1 MTCASLGEDWRVLSR
16 RSHGLV
22 LGLFIFFTILAVG
35 ETVFGQSDVSVV
47 ELEKVPAPSSSEKG
61 PAEPTSQGVPVA
73 INADRIEYNRDREEY
88 HATGAVDITRGPI
101 HLNADEATLQKLT
114 GRLTARGHV
123 HLRDA
128 KTDIWSEA
136 LQLNLNTEAGVIT
149 NGNIFLKEQNSLVTG
164 RRLQRFSETHYRV
177 KEGTFTNCDA
187 KNGEIPAWR
196 FQFDDI
202 DLEYEDSLFGK
213 GVWFNVNDVPVIPL
227 PTFRYPL
234 GASRKSGFL
243 FPTTG
248 YNTQFG
254 YKYRQGY
261 FWAINASNDLT
272 ISPQILTARGG
283 GADLEYRYAWNRF
296 TRGEWLIRSI
306 YDTQQN
312 RGRAEFRGAH
322 VQQFNPDLSLRMSA
336 NYSTDRTVLQ
346 NFSSSGTQRA
356 LPSQE
361 SHLTLLQRLDHGAL
375 YLLGQYIQPLSTGG
389 DTTFQ
394 RLPEIGHRFVNPSVL
409 GSPLSLTAETTAVQF
424 YRQTGYNVG
433 RVDVLPGLSMEGLH
447 LGHTLGFRPQVKF
460 REVGY
465 TRGLTE
471 KSAQHRETFWVGA
484 ELFSNVS
491 KRFSL
496 GEGNW
501 IRHSIQPNVIY
512 EYVPQTKQ
520 AELVQIDAVDDLIQK
535 SLVTYSLKNRLSQI
549 GGGKSNTWLDLF
561 FAQSYHVANPPAL
574 ASRFSDI
581 WTRGHFHSPV
591 DSSRFI
597 SAFNLRMDAFYDPN
611 RKYFS
616 QMNTD
621 VLIQSR
627 QTWYM
632 TVGQRYTKA
641 GTRVRRGDIWNPI
654 SFNEVLAPG
663 QEILY
668 LTTGGGVRLPHGV
681 TLGTKWYHDFRT
693 GQTAEWDVVGL
704 YQNPCRCFSLGLT
717 YTRLP
722 DRSQFEFL
730 ISLTGLWGTQGH
742 GTQLMKSI
750 LGPIMAGEHG
760 IPWDYR

>member
-1 MTCASLGEDWRVLSR
+1 MTCTSLGDDRRVSSR
-16 RSHGLV
+16 RPHGLL
-22 LGLFIFFTILAVG
+22 LGLFIFITILAG
-35 ETVFGQSDVSVV
+35 GGIVFGQSDVSIV
-47 ELEKVPAPSSSEKG
+47 ESEELPAASSDEKDSAD
-61 PAEPTSQGVPVA
+61 PTSQAVPVA
-73 INADRIEYNRDREEY
+73 INADRIEYDKDREEY

-114 GRLTARGHV
+114 GLLMARGHV
-123 HLRDA
+123 HLRDV
-128 KTDIWSEA
+128 KTDIWAEE
-136 LQLNLNTEAGVIT
+136 LELNLNTEAGVIT
-149 NGNIFLKEQNSLVTG
+149 NGNIFLKEQNSFVTG

-177 KEGTFTNCDA
+177 KEGSFTNCDA

-196 FQFDDI
+196 FNFHDMDV
-202 DLEYEDSLFGK
+202 EYEDSLFGK

-248 YNTQFG
+248 YNTKFG
-254 YKYRQGY
+254 YQYRQGY
-261 FWAINASNDLT
+261 FWAIDPSNDVT
-272 ISPQILTARGG
+272 ISPQILTERGG
-283 GADLEYRYAWNRF
+283 GADLEYRYAWNRL
-296 TRGEWLIRSI
+296 TKGEWLVRSL

-312 RGRAEFRGAH
+312 RGRAEVRGAH
-322 VQQFNPDLSLRMSA
+322 VQQFNPNLSLRMRA
-336 NYSTDRTVLQ
+336 NFSSDRTVLQ

-361 SHLTLLQRLDHGAL
+361 SYLTLLQRLDHGAL
-375 YLLGQYIQPLSTGG
+375 YLSGQYIQPLSEGG
-389 DTTFQ
+389 DSTFQ

-409 GSPLSLTAETTAVQF
+409 GSPILLTAETTAVQF
-424 YRQTGYNVG
+424 YRKTGFNVG
-433 RVDVLPGLSMEGLH
+433 RIDILPGLSMEGLH
-447 LGHTLGFRPQVKF
+447 FGHTLGFRPQVKF

-465 TRGLTE
+465 TRGLTK

-496 GEGNW
+496 GDGNW

-549 GGGKSNTWLDLF
+549 GGGKSNTWLDLL
-561 FAQSYHVANPPAL
+561 FAQSYHVANPPPL

-591 DSSRFI
+591 DSSAFI
-597 SAFNLRMDAFYDPN
+597 SAFNVKVDAFYDPN
-611 RKYFS
+611 KKYFS

-627 QTWYM
+627 KTWYM

-641 GTRVRRGDIWNPI
+641 GTRVRRGDIWNPV
-654 SFNEVLAPG
+654 SFNEVLAPAE
-663 QEILY
+663 EILY
-668 LTTGGGVRLPHGV
+668 LTTGGGVRLPYGV
-681 TLGTKWYHDFRT
+681 TLGSKWYHDLRT
-693 GQTAEWDVVGL
+693 GETAEWDVVGL

-730 ISLTGLWGTQGH
+730 ISLTGLWGTQGN
-742 GTQLMKSI
+742 GTQLMKLI

>member
-1 MTCASLGEDWRVLSR
+1 MTGAGVGGGRCVLSR
-16 RSHGLV
+16 RSHGLLV
-22 LGLFIFFTILAVG
+22 GIFIFFTMLAVG
-35 ETVFGQSDVSVV
+35 ETVFGQPDSHPV
-47 ELEKVPAPSSSEKG
+47 ESEVLSADTASQEVPAEL
-61 PAEPTSQGVPVA
+61 TSQGTPVA
-73 INADRIEYNRDREEY
+73 INADQIEYDSDREEY
-88 HATGAVDITRGPI
+88 HATGAVDVTRGPI

-123 HLRDA
+123 HLRDTQ
-128 KTDIWSEA
+128 TDIWSET
-136 LQLNLNTEAGVIT
+136 LELNLNTEAGVIT
-149 NGNIFLKEQNSLVTG
+149 NGNIFWKEQNSFVTG

-177 KEGTFTNCDA
+177 KEGSFTNCDVQD
-187 KNGEIPAWR
+187 GQIPAWR
-196 FQFDDI
+196 FNFHDMDV
-202 DLEYEDSLFGK
+202 EYEDSLFGK

-248 YNTQFG
+248 YNTKFG
-254 YKYRQGY
+254 YQYRQGY
-261 FWAINASNDLT
+261 FWAINPSNDLT
-272 ISPQILTARGG
+272 ISPQILTERGG
-283 GADLEYRYAWNRF
+283 GADLQYRYVWNRL
-296 TRGEWLIRSI
+296 TKGEWLIRSL

-312 RGRAEFRGAH
+312 RGRAEVRGAH
-322 VQQFNPDLSLRMSA
+322 VQQFNPDLSLRMRA
-336 NYSTDRTVLQ
+336 NFSSDRTVLQ

-361 SHLTLLQRLDHGAL
+361 SNLTILQRLDQGAL
-375 YLLGQYIQPLSTGG
+375 YLSGQYIQPLSTGG
-389 DTTFQ
+389 NTTFQ

-409 GSPLSLTAETTAVQF
+409 GSPISLTAETTAVQF
-424 YRQTGYNVG
+424 YRQTGFNVG
-433 RVDVLPGLSMEGLH
+433 RLDVMPGLSMEGLH

-465 TRGLTE
+465 TRGLTD

-484 ELFSNVS
+484 ELFSNMS

-549 GGGKSNTWLDLF
+549 GGGTSNTWFDLL
-561 FAQSYHVANPPAL
+561 FAQSYHVASPPPL

-591 DSSRFI
+591 NSSAFI
-597 SAFNLRMDAFYDPN
+597 SAFDLRVDAFYDPN

-621 VLIQSR
+621 VFIQS
-627 QTWYM
+627 QQMWYM

-641 GTRVRRGDIWNPI
+641 GTRVRRGDIWNPV

-663 QEILY
+663 EEILY

-742 GTQLMKSI
+742 GTQLMKLI
-750 LGPIMAGEHG
+750 LGPIMAGERG

>member
-1 MTCASLGEDWRVLSR
+1 V
-16 RSHGLV
+16 
-22 LGLFIFFTILAVG
+22 
-35 ETVFGQSDVSVV
+35 DV
-47 ELEKVPAPSSSEKG
+47 
-61 PAEPTSQGVPVA
+61 
-73 INADRIEYNRDREEY
+73 
-88 HATGAVDITRGPI
+88 TRGPI

-123 HLRDA
+123 HLRDEQ
-128 KTDIWSEA
+128 TDIWSEH
-136 LQLNLNTEAGVIT
+136 LELNLNTEAGVIT
-149 NGNIFLKEQNSLVTG
+149 DGTIFWKEQNSFITG

-177 KEGTFTNCDA
+177 KEGSFTNCDA
-187 KNGEIPAWR
+187 KDGEIPAWR
-196 FQFDDI
+196 FNFDDI
-202 DLEYEDSLFGK
+202 DVEYEDSLFGK
-213 GVWFNVNDVPVIPL
+213 GVWFNVNDVPVLPL

-234 GASRKSGFL
+234 GASRKTGFL
-243 FPTTG
+243 LPTHG
-248 YNTQFG
+248 YNTKFG
-254 YKYRQGY
+254 FQYRQGF
-261 FWAINASNDLT
+261 FWAINPSNDLT
-272 ISPQILTARGG
+272 ISPQILTERGAG
-283 GADLEYRYAWNRF
+283 VDLQYRYAWDRY
-296 TRGEWLIRSI
+296 TKGQWLVRSL

-312 RGRAEFRGAH
+312 RGRAEIRGAH

-361 SHLTLLQRLDHGAL
+361 SNLTILQRLDHGAL

-389 DTTFQ
+389 NTTFQ
-394 RLPEIGHRFVNPSVL
+394 RLPEIGHRFVNPDVL
-409 GSPLSLTAETTAVQF
+409 GSPFSLTADTTAVEF
-424 YRQTGYNVG
+424 YRQQGFDVG
-433 RVDVLPGLSMEGLH
+433 RVDFVPGLSMEGLH

-460 REVGY
+460 REVAY
-465 TRGLTE
+465 TRGLTD

-484 ELFSNVS
+484 ELFTNVS

-501 IRHSIQPNVIY
+501 LRHSIEPHVIY

-535 SLVTYSLKNRLSQI
+535 SLVTYSLKNRLSQL
-549 GGGKSNTWLDLF
+549 GGGTSNTWVDLL

-581 WTRGHFHSPV
+581 WTRGHFHAPV
-591 DSSRFI
+591 NSLRFI
-597 SAFNLRMDAFYDPN
+597 SAFNVTVDAFYDPN
-611 RKYFS
+611 KKDFS

-621 VLIQSR
+621 ALILSQNA
-627 QTWYM
+627 WYL

-641 GTRVRRGDIWNPI
+641 GARVRRGDIWNPV

-668 LTTGGGVRLPHGV
+668 LTAGGGVRLPHGV

-717 YTRLP
+717 YTQLP

-730 ISLTGLWGTQGH
+730 ITLAGLWGTQGN
-742 GTQLMKSI
+742 GTQLMKLI

>member
-1 MTCASLGEDWRVLSR
+1 M
-16 RSHGLV
+16 
-22 LGLFIFFTILAVG
+22 
-35 ETVFGQSDVSVV
+35 FGQSDSHPG
-47 ELEKVPAPSSSEKG
+47 ESERLSDNTSSQDV
-61 PAEPTSQGVPVA
+61 PAEPTSHGTPVA

-88 HATGAVDITRGPI
+88 HATGAVDVTRGPI

-123 HLRDA
+123 HLRDTE
-128 KTDIWSEA
+128 TDIWSET
-136 LQLNLNTEAGVIT
+136 LELNLNTEAGVIT
-149 NGNIFLKEQNSLVTG
+149 NGNIFWKKQNSFVTG

-177 KEGTFTNCDA
+177 KEGSFTNCDVQD
-187 KNGEIPAWR
+187 GEIPAWR
-196 FQFDDI
+196 FNFNDMDV
-202 DLEYEDSLFGK
+202 EYEDSLFGK

-254 YKYRQGY
+254 YQYRQGY
-261 FWAINASNDLT
+261 FWAINPSNDIT
-272 ISPQILTARGG
+272 VSPQILTERGG
-283 GADLEYRYAWNRF
+283 GADLQYRYVWNRL
-296 TRGEWLIRSI
+296 TKGEWLIRSL

-312 RGRAEFRGAH
+312 RGRAEVRGAH
-322 VQQFNPDLSLRMSA
+322 VQQFNPDLSLRMRA
-336 NYSTDRTVLQ
+336 NFSSDRSVLQ

-361 SHLTLLQRLDHGAL
+361 SYLTILQRLDHGAL
-375 YLLGQYIQPLSTGG
+375 YLSGQYIQPLSTGG
-389 DTTFQ
+389 NTTFQ

-424 YRQTGYNVG
+424 YRQTGFNVG
-433 RVDVLPGLSMEGLH
+433 RLDVLPGLSMEGLH
-447 LGHTLGFRPQVKF
+447 LGHTLGFRPQVKL

-549 GGGKSNTWLDLF
+549 GGGKSNTWLDLL
-561 FAQSYHVANPPAL
+561 FAQSYHVANPPPL

-591 DSSRFI
+591 NSSAFI
-597 SAFNLRMDAFYDPN
+597 SAFNLKVDAFYDPN

-621 VLIQSR
+621 LLIQSQ

-632 TVGQRYTKA
+632 TVGQRYTKE
-641 GTRVRRGDIWNPI
+641 GTRVRRGDIWNPV
-654 SFNEVLAPG
+654 SFNEVLAPAG
-663 QEILY
+663 EILY
-668 LTTGGGVRLPHGV
+668 LTTGGAVRLPHGV
-681 TLGTKWYHDFRT
+681 TLGTKWYHDFKT
-693 GQTAEWDVVGL
+693 GLTAEWDVVGL

-722 DRSQFEFL
+722 DRTQFEFL
-730 ISLTGLWGTQGH
+730 ISLTGLWGTQGN
-742 GTQLMKSI
+742 GTQLMKLI
-750 LGPIMAGEHG
+750 LGPIMAGERG

>member
-1 MTCASLGEDWRVLSR
+1 MGGDRRVLFSR
-16 RSHGLV
+16 FHGLL
-22 LGLFIFFTILAVG
+22 LGIFIFFTILSAG
-35 ETVFGQSDVSVV
+35 ETALGQSDASMV
-47 ELEKVPAPSSSEKG
+47 ELENVPAESASEKG

-73 INADRIEYNRDREEY
+73 INADRIEYDRDREEY
-88 HATGAVDITRGPI
+88 HAAGAVDVTRGPI
-101 HLNADEATLQKLT
+101 QLNADEATLQKLT
-114 GRLTARGHV
+114 GRLTARGNV

-128 KTDIWSEA
+128 QTDIWSET

-149 NGNIFLKEQNSLVTG
+149 NGNVFWKEQNSFVTG

-177 KEGTFTNCDA
+177 KEGSFTNCDA
-187 KNGEIPAWR
+187 KNNEIPAWR

-202 DLEYEDSLFGK
+202 DLEFEDSLFGK

-248 YNTQFG
+248 YNTNFG
-254 YKYRQGY
+254 YQYRQGY
-261 FWAINASNDLT
+261 FWAIDPSNDLT
-272 ISPQILTARGG
+272 ISPQILTERGG
-283 GADLEYRYAWNRF
+283 GADLQYRYAWNRF
-296 TRGEWLIRSI
+296 TKGEWLIRSL
-306 YDTQQN
+306 YDTQQS
-312 RGRAEFRGAH
+312 RGRAEVRGAH
-322 VQQFNPDLSLRMSA
+322 VQQFNPGLSLRMRA
-336 NYSTDRTVLQ
+336 NFSSDRTVLQ

-361 SHLTLLQRLDHGAL
+361 SNLTLLQRLDHGAL
-375 YLLGQYIQPLSTGG
+375 YLTGQYIQPLSTGG
-389 DTTFQ
+389 NTTFQ

-424 YRQTGYNVG
+424 YRETGFNVG
-433 RVDVLPGLSMEGLH
+433 RVDFLPGLSMEGLH
-447 LGHTLGFRPQVKF
+447 LGHALGFRPQVKL

-465 TRGLTE
+465 TRGLTQ

-520 AELVQIDAVDDLIQK
+520 AELVQVDAVDDLIQK

-549 GGGKSNTWLDLF
+549 GGGNSNTWLDLL
-561 FAQSYHVANPPAL
+561 FAQSYHVANPPDL

-597 SAFNLRMDAFYDPN
+597 SAFNLKVDAFYDPN
-611 RKYFS
+611 RKDFS

-627 QTWYM
+627 QAWYM

-641 GTRVRRGDIWNPI
+641 GTRVRRGDIWNPV
-654 SFNEVLAPG
+654 SFNEVLAPAE
-663 QEILY
+663 EILY
-668 LTTGGGVRLPHGV
+668 LTTGGGVRLPHGL

-693 GQTAEWDVVGL
+693 GLTAEWDVVGL

-742 GTQLMKSI
+742 GTQLMKLI
-750 LGPIMAGEHG
+750 LGPIMAGEQG
-760 IPWDYR
+760 VPWDYR

>member
-1 MTCASLGEDWRVLSR
+1 MTCASLGDVWRVLLR
-16 RSHGLV
+16 RSHQL
-22 LGLFIFFTILAVG
+22 LLSIFIFVTLVTVG
-35 ETVFGQSDVSVV
+35 ETVFGQSDTSVL
-47 ELEKVPAPSSSEKG
+47 ELESASAVSSSEMD
-61 PAEPTSQGVPVA
+61 PVEPTSQGVPVA
-73 INADRIEYNRDREEY
+73 IQADRIEYDRDREEY
-88 HATGAVDITRGPI
+88 HANGAVDITRGPI
-101 HLNADEATLQKLT
+101 HLNADEAILQKLT
-114 GRLTARGHV
+114 GDLTARGHV
-123 HLRDA
+123 HLRDV
-128 KTDIWSEA
+128 KTDIWSEE

-149 NGNIFLKEQNSLVTG
+149 NGNIFLKEQNSFVTG
-164 RRLQRFSETHYRV
+164 RRLQRFSETHYRI
-177 KEGTFTNCDA
+177 KEGSFTNCDA
-187 KNGEIPAWR
+187 INGEIPAWR
-196 FQFDDI
+196 FDFHDMDV
-202 DLEYEDSLFGK
+202 EYEDSLFGK

-227 PTFRYPL
+227 PTFQYPL

-254 YKYRQGY
+254 YQYRQGY
-261 FWAINASNDLT
+261 FWAIDPSNDLT
-272 ISPQILTARGG
+272 ISPQILTDRGG
-283 GADLEYRYAWNRF
+283 GADLEYRYVWNRL
-296 TRGEWLIRSI
+296 TKGEWLVRSL

-312 RGRAEFRGAH
+312 RGRAEVRGAH
-322 VQQFNPDLSLRMSA
+322 VQQVNPDLSLRMRA
-336 NYSTDRTVLQ
+336 NFSSDRTVLQ

-361 SHLTLLQRLDHGAL
+361 STLNILQRLDHGAL
-375 YLLGQYIQPLSTGG
+375 YLSGQYIQPLSTGG
-389 DTTFQ
+389 NTTFQ

-409 GSPLSLTAETTAVQF
+409 GSPISLTMETTAVQF
-424 YRQTGYNVG
+424 YRQTGFNVG
-433 RVDVLPGLSMEGLH
+433 RLDVLPGLSMEGLH

-471 KSAQHRETFWVGA
+471 KSAQHRETFWAGA

-496 GEGNW
+496 GDGNW

-520 AELVQIDAVDDLIQK
+520 AELVQIDGVDDLIQK

-549 GGGKSNTWLDLF
+549 GGGKSNAWLDLF
-561 FAQSYHVANPPAL
+561 FAQSYHVANPPPL

-591 DSSRFI
+591 DASAFI
-597 SAFNLRMDAFYDPN
+597 STFNLTVDAFYDPN

-627 QTWYM
+627 QAWYM
-632 TVGQRYTKA
+632 TVGQRYTKS
-641 GTRVRRGDIWNPI
+641 GTRVRRGDIWNPV
-654 SFNEVLAPG
+654 SFNEVLAPDE
-663 QEILY
+663 EILY
-668 LTTGGGVRLPHGV
+668 LTTGGGVRLPYGV
-681 TLGTKWYHDFRT
+681 TLGTKWYHDLRT
-693 GQTAEWDVVGL
+693 GETAEWDVVGL

-717 YTRLP
+717 YTKLP

-730 ISLTGLWGTQGH
+730 ISLTGLWGTQGN
-742 GTQLMKSI
+742 GTQLMKLI
-750 LGPIMAGEHG
+750 LGPIMAGERG

>member
-1 MTCASLGEDWRVLSR
+1 MTYANLGDDRCVLSR
-16 RSHGLV
+16 RSHGLI
-22 LGLFIFFTILAVG
+22 LGILIFITILTAG
-35 ETVFGQSDVSVV
+35 ETVFGQSDASVV
-47 ELEKVPAPSSSEKG
+47 ESEEVPAASSAEKDS
-61 PAEPTSQGVPVA
+61 AESTSQGVPVT
-73 INADRIEYNRDREEY
+73 INADRIEYDNDREEY

-123 HLRDA
+123 HLRDVKA
-128 KTDIWSEA
+128 DIWSEE
-136 LQLNLNTEAGVIT
+136 LELNLNTEAGVIT
-149 NGNIFLKEQNSLVTG
+149 NGNIFLKEQNSFVTG
-164 RRLQRFSETHYRV
+164 RRLQRFSETHYRI
-177 KEGTFTNCDA
+177 KEGSFTNCDA

-196 FQFDDI
+196 FNFHDMDV
-202 DLEYEDSLFGK
+202 EYEDSLFGK

-254 YKYRQGY
+254 YQYRQGY
-261 FWAINASNDLT
+261 FWAINPSNDLT
-272 ISPQILTARGG
+272 ISPQILTERGG
-283 GADLEYRYAWNRF
+283 GADLEYRYMWNRL
-296 TRGEWLIRSI
+296 TKGEWLIRSL
-306 YDTQQN
+306 YDTQQH
-312 RGRAEFRGAH
+312 RGRAEVRGAH
-322 VQQFNPDLSLRMSA
+322 AQQFNPDLSLRMRA
-336 NYSTDRTVLQ
+336 NFSSDRTVLQ

-361 SHLTLLQRLDHGAL
+361 SHLTILQRLDHGAF
-375 YLLGQYIQPLSTGG
+375 YLTGQYIQPLATGG
-389 DTTFQ
+389 NSTFQ
-394 RLPEIGHRFVNPSVL
+394 RLPEIGHRFMNPSVL
-409 GSPLSLTAETTAVQF
+409 GSPISLTAETTAVQF
-424 YRQTGYNVG
+424 HRQTGFDVG
-433 RVDVLPGLSMEGLH
+433 RIDVMPGLSMEGLH
-447 LGHTLGFRPQVKF
+447 LGHALGFRPQVKF

-491 KRFSL
+491 KRFSF
-496 GEGNW
+496 GDGNW
-501 IRHSIQPNVIY
+501 IRHSLQPNVIY

-520 AELVQIDAVDDLIQK
+520 SELVQIDAVDDLIQK

-549 GGGKSNTWLDLF
+549 GGGKSNAWLDLF
-561 FAQSYHVANPPAL
+561 FAQSYHVANPPPL

-591 DSSRFI
+591 DSSAFI
-597 SAFNLRMDAFYDPN
+597 SAFNLRVDAFYDPN

-632 TVGQRYTKA
+632 TVGQRYTKE
-641 GTRVRRGDIWNPI
+641 GTRVRRGDIWNPV
-654 SFNEVLAPG
+654 SFNEVLAPDE
-663 QEILY
+663 EILY
-668 LTTGGGVRLPHGV
+668 LTTGGGVRLPYGV
-681 TLGTKWYHDFRT
+681 TVGTKWYHDLRT

-742 GTQLMKSI
+742 GTQLMKLI
-750 LGPIMAGEHG
+750 LGPIMAGERG

>member
-1 MTCASLGEDWRVLSR
+1 MTCASLGDGRRVFWR
-16 RSHGLV
+16 RSHGLL
-22 LGLFIFFTILAVG
+22 LGLVIIVTILAAG

-47 ELEKVPAPSSSEKG
+47 ESKEFPAASSAEKG
-61 PAEPTSQGVPVA
+61 SAEPTSQGVPVA
-73 INADRIEYNRDREEY
+73 INADRIEYDNDREEY
-88 HATGAVDITRGPI
+88 HAAGAVDITRGPI

-114 GRLTARGHV
+114 GRLMARGHV
-123 HLRDA
+123 HLRDV
-128 KTDIWSEA
+128 KTDIWSEE
-136 LQLNLNTEAGVIT
+136 LELNLNTEAGVIT
-149 NGNIFLKEQNSLVTG
+149 NGNIFLKEQNSFVTG

-177 KEGTFTNCDA
+177 KEGSFTNCDA

-196 FQFDDI
+196 FNFHDMDV
-202 DLEYEDSLFGK
+202 EYEDSLFGK

-248 YNTQFG
+248 YNTNFG
-254 YKYRQGY
+254 YQYRQGY
-261 FWAINASNDLT
+261 FWAINPSNDLT

-283 GADLEYRYAWNRF
+283 GADLEYRYVWNRL
-296 TRGEWLIRSI
+296 TKGEWLLRSL
-306 YDTQQN
+306 YDSQQN
-312 RGRAEFRGAH
+312 RGRAEVRGAH
-322 VQQFNPDLSLRMSA
+322 VQQFNPDLSLQMRA
-336 NYSTDRTVLQ
+336 NFSSDRTVLQ

-361 SHLTLLQRLDHGAL
+361 SHLTILQRLDHGAL
-375 YLLGQYIQPLSTGG
+375 YFSGQYIQPLSTGG
-389 DTTFQ
+389 STTFQ

-409 GSPLSLTAETTAVQF
+409 GSPISLPAETTAVQF
-424 YRQTGYNVG
+424 HRQTGFDVG
-433 RVDVLPGLSMEGLH
+433 RIDVMPGLSMEGLH
-447 LGHTLGFRPQVKF
+447 LGHALGFRPQVKF

-465 TRGLTE
+465 SRGLTD
-471 KSAQHRETFWVGA
+471 KSAQHRETFWAGA

-496 GEGNW
+496 GDGNW

-520 AELVQIDAVDDLIQK
+520 SELVQIDAVDDLIQK
-535 SLVTYSLKNRLSQI
+535 SLVTYSLRNRLSQI
-549 GGGKSNTWLDLF
+549 GGGTSNAWLDLF
-561 FAQSYHVANPPAL
+561 FAQSYHVANPPPF

-581 WTRGHFHSPV
+581 WTRGDFHSPV
-591 DSSRFI
+591 NSSAFI
-597 SAFNLRMDAFYDPN
+597 SAFNLRVDAFYDPN

-641 GTRVRRGDIWNPI
+641 GTRVRRGDIWNPV
-654 SFNEVLAPG
+654 SFNEVLAPD

-681 TLGTKWYHDFRT
+681 TLGTKWYHDLRT

-730 ISLTGLWGTQGH
+730 ISLAGLWGTQGH
-742 GTQLMKSI
+742 GTQLMKLI
-750 LGPIMAGEHG
+750 LGPIMAGERG

>member
-1 MTCASLGEDWRVLSR
+1 MSLADDWRVLSR
-16 RSHGLV
+16 RSHGLLV
-22 LGLFIFFTILAVG
+22 GLFIFFTMLAAG
-35 ETVFGQSDVSVV
+35 ETVFAQPDSPPGESGGLSADT
-47 ELEKVPAPSSSEKG
+47 SSQEA
-61 PAEPTSQGVPVA
+61 PAEPTSQGTPVA
-73 INADRIEYNRDREEY
+73 INADRIDYNRDREEY

-114 GRLTARGHV
+114 GLLTARGHV
-123 HLRDA
+123 HLRDTQ
-128 KTDIWSEA
+128 TDIWSET
-136 LQLNLNTEAGVIT
+136 LELNLNTEAGVIT
-149 NGNIFLKEQNSLVTG
+149 NGNIFSKEQNSFVTG

-177 KEGTFTNCDA
+177 KEGSFTNCDVQDGA
-187 KNGEIPAWR
+187 IPAWR
-196 FQFDDI
+196 FNFHDMDV
-202 DLEYEDSLFGK
+202 EYEDSLFGK

-248 YNTQFG
+248 YNTNFG
-254 YKYRQGY
+254 YQYRQGY
-261 FWAINASNDLT
+261 FWAINPSSDLT
-272 ISPQILTARGG
+272 ISPQILTERGG
-283 GADLEYRYAWNRF
+283 GADLQYRYVWNRL
-296 TRGEWLIRSI
+296 TKGEWLIRSL

-312 RGRAEFRGAH
+312 RGRAEVRGAH
-322 VQQFNPDLSLRMSA
+322 VQQFNPDLSLRMMA
-336 NYSTDRTVLQ
+336 NFSSDRTFLQ

-361 SHLTLLQRLDHGAL
+361 SYLTILQRLDHGAL
-375 YLLGQYIQPLSTGG
+375 YLSGQYLQPLSTGG
-389 DTTFQ
+389 NTTFQ
-394 RLPEIGHRFVNPSVL
+394 RLPEIGHRFMNPSVL
-409 GSPLSLTAETTAVQF
+409 GSPISLTAETTAVQF
-424 YRQTGYNVG
+424 HRQTGFDVG
-433 RVDVLPGLSMEGLH
+433 RLDVLPGLSMEGLH

-465 TRGLTE
+465 TRGLTS

-484 ELFSNVS
+484 ELFSNMS

-520 AELVQIDAVDDLIQK
+520 AELVQVDAVDDLIQK
-535 SLVTYSLKNRLSQI
+535 SLVTYSLRNRLSQV
-549 GGGKSNTWLDLF
+549 GGTGDSNPWLDLL
-561 FAQSYHVANPPAL
+561 FAQSYHVASPPTL
-574 ASRFSDI
+574 ASRFSDF
-581 WTRGHFHSPV
+581 WTRAHFHAPV
-591 DSSRFI
+591 NSSRFLSI
-597 SAFNLRMDAFYDPN
+597 FDVRVDAFYDPN
-611 RKYFS
+611 KKEFS

-627 QTWYM
+627 QTWYLM
-632 TVGQRYTKA
+632 VGQRYA
-641 GTRVRRGDIWNPI
+641 REGLRVRRGDIWNPI

-742 GTQLMKSI
+742 GTQLMKLI
-750 LGPIMAGEHG
+750 LGPIMAGERG
-760 IPWDYR
+760 VPWDYR

>member
-1 MTCASLGEDWRVLSR
+1 MTCASPGDGWRVLSR
-16 RSHGLV
+16 RSHGL
-22 LGLFIFFTILAVG
+22 LIGALIFLMMLTVG
-35 ETVFGQSDVSVV
+35 ETVFGQSDASIV
-47 ELEKVPAPSSSEKG
+47 ESEELPAASSPEKD

-73 INADRIEYNRDREEY
+73 INADRIEYDRDREEY

-128 KTDIWSEA
+128 QTDIWSET

-149 NGNIFLKEQNSLVTG
+149 NGNIFWKEQNSFVTG

-177 KEGTFTNCDA
+177 KEGSFTNCDA
-187 KNGEIPAWR
+187 KDGEIPAWR
-196 FQFDDI
+196 FNFDDI

-213 GVWFNVNDVPVIPL
+213 GVWFNVNDVPVVPL
-227 PTFRYPL
+227 PMFRYPL
-234 GASRKSGFL
+234 GASRKTGLL

-248 YNTQFG
+248 YNTKFG
-254 YKYRQGY
+254 FQYRQGF
-261 FWAINASNDLT
+261 FWAIDPSNDLT
-272 ISPQILTARGG
+272 ISPQILTERGG
-283 GADLEYRYAWNRF
+283 GADLEYRYAWNRH
-296 TRGEWLIRSI
+296 TKGQWLVRSL
-306 YDTQQN
+306 YDTDQN
-312 RGRAEFRGAH
+312 RGRAEIRGAH
-322 VQQFNPDLSLRMSA
+322 VQQFNPNLSLRMSA

-361 SHLTLLQRLDHGAL
+361 SNLTVLQRLDHGAL
-375 YLLGQYIQPLSTGG
+375 YLSGQYIQPLSQGG
-389 DTTFQ
+389 NTTFQ
-394 RLPEIGHRFVNPSVL
+394 RLPEIGHRFVNADIF
-409 GSPLSLTAETTAVQF
+409 GSPFSLTADTTTVHF
-424 YRQTGYNVG
+424 FREKGFDVG
-433 RVDVLPGLSMEGLH
+433 RVDFLPGLSMEGLH

-460 REVGY
+460 REVAY
-465 TRGLTE
+465 TRGLTD
-471 KSAQHRETFWVGA
+471 KSTQHRETFWLGA

-501 IRHSIQPNVIY
+501 LRHSIEPHVIY

-520 AELVQIDAVDDLIQK
+520 AELVKIDAVDDLIQK

-549 GGGKSNTWLDLF
+549 GGGTSNTWLDLL
-561 FAQSYHVANPPAL
+561 FAQSYHVANPPPL

-581 WTRGHFHSPV
+581 WTRGHFHKPV
-591 DSSRFI
+591 DSSRFL
-597 SAFNLRMDAFYDPN
+597 SAFNVTVDAFYDPY
-611 RKYFS
+611 KKDFS

-621 VLIQSR
+621 AIIQSE
-627 QTWYM
+627 QSWYVS
-632 TVGQRYTKA
+632 VGQRYTKA
-641 GTRVRRGDIWNPI
+641 GTRVRRGDIWNPV
-654 SFNEVLAPG
+654 SFNEVLAPADK
-663 QEILY
+663 ILY

-693 GQTAEWDVVGL
+693 GITAEWDIVGL

-717 YTRLP
+717 YSRLP
-722 DRSQFEFL
+722 DRSQVEFL
-730 ISLTGLWGTQGH
+730 ISLTGLWGTQGN
-742 GTQLMKSI
+742 GTQLMKLI

-760 IPWDYR
+760 VPWDYR

>member
-1 MTCASLGEDWRVLSR
+1 M
-16 RSHGLV
+16 
-22 LGLFIFFTILAVG
+22 
-35 ETVFGQSDVSVV
+35 FGQSDVSVV
-47 ELEKVPAPSSSEKG
+47 ESEEPPAASSNEKDSAD
-61 PAEPTSQGVPVA
+61 PTSQGVPVA
-73 INADRIEYNRDREEY
+73 INADRIEYDKDREEY
-88 HATGAVDITRGPI
+88 HATGSVDITRGPI
-101 HLNADEATLQKLT
+101 HLNSDEATLQKLT
-114 GRLTARGHV
+114 GRLMARGHV
-123 HLRDA
+123 HLRDV
-128 KTDIWSEA
+128 KTDIWAEE
-136 LQLNLNTEAGVIT
+136 LELNLNTEAGVIT
-149 NGNIFLKEQNSLVTG
+149 NGNIFLKEQNSFVTG

-177 KEGTFTNCDA
+177 KEGSFTNCDA
-187 KNGEIPAWR
+187 KDGEIPAWR
-196 FQFDDI
+196 FNFHDMDV
-202 DLEYEDSLFGK
+202 EYEDSLFGK

-254 YKYRQGY
+254 YQYRQGY
-261 FWAINASNDLT
+261 FWAIDPSNDLT
-272 ISPQILTARGG
+272 ISPQILTERGG
-283 GADLEYRYAWNRF
+283 GADLEYRYAWNRL
-296 TRGEWLIRSI
+296 TKGEWLVRSL

-312 RGRAEFRGAH
+312 RGRAEVRGAH
-322 VQQFNPDLSLRMSA
+322 VQQFNPNLSLRMRA
-336 NYSTDRTVLQ
+336 NFSSDRTVLQ

-361 SHLTLLQRLDHGAL
+361 SYLTLLQRLDHGAL
-375 YLLGQYIQPLSTGG
+375 YLSGQYIQPLNEGG
-389 DTTFQ
+389 DSTFQ

-409 GSPLSLTAETTAVQF
+409 GSPILLTAETTAVQF
-424 YRQTGYNVG
+424 YRKTGFNVG
-433 RVDVLPGLSMEGLH
+433 RIDILPGLSMEGLH

-465 TRGLTE
+465 TRGLTK

-496 GEGNW
+496 GDANW

-549 GGGKSNTWLDLF
+549 GGGKSNTWLDLL
-561 FAQSYHVANPPAL
+561 FAQSYHVADPPPL

-591 DSSRFI
+591 DSSAFI
-597 SAFNLRMDAFYDPN
+597 SAFNVKVDAFYDPN
-611 RKYFS
+611 KKYFS

-627 QTWYM
+627 RTWYM

-641 GTRVRRGDIWNPI
+641 GTRVRRGDIWNPV
-654 SFNEVLAPG
+654 SFNEVLAPAE
-663 QEILY
+663 EILY
-668 LTTGGGVRLPHGV
+668 LTTGGGVRLPYGV
-681 TLGTKWYHDFRT
+681 TLGSKWYHDLRT
-693 GQTAEWDVVGL
+693 GETAEWDVVGL

-730 ISLTGLWGTQGH
+730 ISLTGLWGTQGN
-742 GTQLMKSI
+742 GTQLMKLI
-750 LGPIMAGEHG
+750 LGPIMAGERG